1 MIELNKDNFEQE
13 VLKSPKPVIVDFWAK
28 WCGPCKALAPIL
40 DEIEQEIG
48 EKAVFAKLN
57 VDDDIETAR
66 NYGVMTIPTLV
77 IFKDGKYIAS
87 LIGLKPKSAIL
98 EFINQHI

>member
-28 WCGPCKALAPIL
+28 WCGPCKALAPIF
-40 DEIEQEIG
+40 DEIEKEIG
-48 EKAVFAKLN
+48 DRAVFAKLN

-66 NYGVMTIPTLV
+66 HYGVMTIPTLV
-77 IFKDGKYIAS
+77 VFKDGKNIAS
-87 LIGLKPKSAIL
+87 LIGLKSKSAIL
-98 EFINQHI
+98 DFINQHI